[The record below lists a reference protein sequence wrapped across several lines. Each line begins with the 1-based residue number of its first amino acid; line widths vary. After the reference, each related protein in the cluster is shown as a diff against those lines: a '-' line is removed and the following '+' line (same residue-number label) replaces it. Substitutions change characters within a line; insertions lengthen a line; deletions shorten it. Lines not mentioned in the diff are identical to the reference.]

1 MLQNAEWRLMS
12 AGELICP
19 LPGRVKASWRT
30 SLLALFP
37 RKTQRDIG
45 DIGLAE
51 SYPRLPP

>member
-51 SYPRLPP
+51 SYPRLPS